1 MSSDIVRD
9 GYNRAA
15 ERYARQRDQFN
26 SLPYLERLVARLRS
40 GATVLDIGCGA
51 GMPVD
56 RYLVNQG
63 CRVLGVDLSE
73 KQIELARANVPEAA
87 YAVRDM
93 TALAAGEY
101 TVDAVVSFYAVFHT
115 PREGHAALFRMFRG
129 FLPEG
134 GLLLVTM
141 GASDWEGTEEDFHGA
156 RMYWSHYGSE
166 TNRRLIEVA
175 GFTIL
180 LDEIDGS
187 GGERHQVVLAERRA
201 D

>member
-1 MSSDIVRD
+1 
-9 GYNRAA
+9 
-15 ERYARQRDQFN
+15 
-26 SLPYLERLVARLRS
+26 L
-40 GATVLDIGCGA
+40 VLDVGCGA
-51 GMPVD
+51 GIPVD
-56 RYLVNQG
+56 RYLVDHE

-87 YAVRDM
+87 YAVGDM
-93 TALAAGEY
+93 TALADGEFA
-101 TVDAVVSFYAVFHT
+101 VDAVVSFYAVFHT
-115 PREGHAALFRMFRG
+115 AREGHAALFRTFHS

-156 RMYWSHYGSE
+156 RMFWSHYGNE
-166 TNRRLIEVA
+166 ANRRLIEA
-175 GFTIL
+175 TGYAIL

-187 GGERHQVVLAERRA
+187 GGERHQVVLAERQV